1 MTIITRV
8 YRFPASH
15 RLHSPL
21 LTDAD
26 NAATFGKCNN
36 PYGHGHDYVLSV
48 SATGPTDTRTGLVL
62 RIAELDQLVETKVL
76 NVLAHSNINEDVA
89 YFKDTDAVPTTENI
103 AVFIAKQLQHHW
115 SEFVRSGYAR
125 LYRVHVQETER
136 NAFELLIP
144 SKVPEK
150 NVDSEG
156 LLIHA

>member
-1 MTIITRV
+1 MTILTRL
-8 YRFPASH
+8 YRFSASH

-21 LTDAD
+21 LTDAE
-26 NAATFGKCNN
+26 NAAVFGKCNN

-48 SATGPTDTRTGLVL
+48 SATGPLDARTGLVL
-62 RIAELDQLVETKVL
+62 RVAELDDLVEKRVL
-76 NVLAHSNINEDVA
+76 NVLAHSNINEDVPN
-89 YFKDTDAVPTTENI
+89 FSVTVPTTENI
-103 AVFIAKQLQHHW
+103 AMFIAEQLQHHW
-115 SEFVRSGYAR
+115 TEFVSSARAR

-144 SKVPEK
+144 SKVAEK